1 MSRSVLKIF
10 LVLLFF
16 LAFSLSTKEA
26 SPGGSVILIKVEDT
40 ITPATAEMVIET
52 IEEGKERES
61 EAIILLLNTPG
72 GQLDATIKIVES
84 IESSTVPVVA
94 FVYPEGAKA
103 WSAGTLIL
111 MSSHIA
117 AMAPHTIIGSAQPV
131 AYSPFGG
138 AEPVEDKKVVNAIS
152 LFIVER
158 ARMHGRNETAAR
170 LFVEENLNL
179 NTVDA
184 LRMEVVEVSASSPDK
199 LLKTIDKYSVDTAN
213 GPRTLRTSEAQLVD
227 HSPSVRI
234 ILLTAISNP
243 LLAYILF
250 TVGFYALAFG
260 LASPGY
266 GGEVIGGIAIL
277 AGLIGFGF
285 DINLGALLMAG
296 LGAILL
302 IAEAYTP
309 GFGLFGGAGLFCLI
323 IGSFLIAPFTP
334 SKWLLSTEWYNYFL
348 LTSLGVAA
356 ILGGFT
362 LFMIYKI
369 FQARIKKPVIG
380 TLIGA
385 EVDATEDIEVGKL
398 GFVRFKGE
406 YWRARAEEKIKAD
419 SRCLIISKDGPILV
433 IKPAKKSNF

>member
-1 MSRSVLKIF
+1 MSRSVLRIF
-10 LVLLFF
+10 LLLLCLLTF
-16 LAFSLSTKEA
+16 ALSTKEI
-26 SPGGSVILIKVEDT
+26 SPSGSVILIKIEDT
-40 ITPATAEMVIET
+40 ITPATAEMVVET
-52 IEEGKERES
+52 IEAGKEMEA

-72 GQLDATIKIVES
+72 GQLDATIRIVES
-84 IESSTVPVVA
+84 IEGSTVPVVA

-138 AEPVEDKKVVNAIS
+138 AEPVEDKKVINAIS

-179 NTVDA
+179 NTADA
-184 LRMEVVEVSASSPDK
+184 LRMGVVEASASSPDA
-199 LLKTIDKYSVDTAN
+199 LLKTIDKYSVDTVN
-213 GPRTLRTSEAQLVD
+213 GLRTLRTSEAQLIE

-234 ILLTAISNP
+234 VLLAAISNP

-277 AGLIGFGF
+277 TGLIGFGF
-285 DINLGALLMAG
+285 DINLGALLIAG
-296 LGAILL
+296 LGAVLL
-302 IAEAYTP
+302 VAEAYTP

-323 IGSFLIAPFTP
+323 IGSFLITPFTP
-334 SKWLLSTEWYNYFL
+334 SKWLVSTEWYNYFL
-348 LTSLGVAA
+348 LITLGIAA

-369 FQARIKKPVIG
+369 FQARRKKPVIG
-380 TLIGA
+380 MLIGA
-385 EVDATEDIEVGKL
+385 EVDAVEDIEVGNL

-406 YWRARAEEKIKAD
+406 YWKARSEEEIKAG
-419 SRCLIISKDGPILV
+419 SRCIITSKDGPILV
-433 IKPAKKSNF
+433 IKPVKKNDL